1 MEYPL
6 LPEIPIAVSRD
17 IFLTLLSFSFS
28 SLHCKDSAANKSP
41 ARSLTQQ
48 KDRQHFSETIMP
60 EKPCHK
66 AWGHPEGSTG
76 PGIISMTGLPAFPF
90 LLQPLVLLL
99 RSTTASG
106 KSSADQKAVS
116 AKSSC
121 PHYLTAKRHQHPPL
135 MFPAL
140 SFWRMSQWYCQFCIF
155 YVPYLGMLQLSTF
168 IFTTRNGKIITPKH
182 ALEIQNAGA
191 RHCQLHW
198 HQLFW

>member
-17 IFLTLLSFSFS
+17 IFLTSFSFSFS

-48 KDRQHFSETIMP
+48 KDRQHFSGTIML

-66 AWGHPEGSTG
+66 AWGHSEGSTG

-90 LLQPLVLLL
+90 LLQSLVLLLL

-121 PHYLTAKRHQHPPL
+121 PRYLTAKRHQHPPL
-135 MFPAL
+135 CSLPSVSEECHSDTVSFAFFMSHTWGCYSFPP
-140 SFWRMSQWYCQFCIF
+140 S
-155 YVPYLGMLQLSTF
+155 YLLQ
-168 IFTTRNGKIITPKH
+168 
-182 ALEIQNAGA
+182 EMA
-191 RHCQLHW
+191 RS
-198 HQLFW
+198 